1 MSYSKL
7 NLKNGQKLNQTHLA
21 HIEDGIAATEAE
33 LVKKAAKSD
42 IPDISGLQPKGDYAL
57 KKDIPSVSGFATEEF
72 VVNKIAE
79 AELADKDVD
88 LSGYYTKSEVDTK
101 IAGIEHPTVDLDG
114 YVTEEY
120 VNGVIT
126 EFNTELSN
134 KASKS
139 DIPDVSNFITE
150 HQPIKTLNG
159 ESLVGNGNIS
169 ISAGGGAEKKKLNI
183 LFIGNSLSQ
192 DAVSYVPLLL
202 DEIVPEVDY
211 NFYSWYNGG
220 ATLAQQYAR
229 FTNNTPCQVY
239 GTIHSNSESGWDV
252 QNDKITMKWICENCD
267 FDAVVIQE
275 YSYYSFDD
283 TTEVTNFNN
292 IVNYLRNNYNKAFKV
307 FTFIDAPMR
316 NRVASDYEKAKKYAK
331 LHIVNSVAEGL
342 VNPGT
347 AVVHGL
353 ENSLLKTLGDRGN
366 LSGDGTHTQEGLP
379 CMLQSYVIALWAFEQ
394 LGIPKSILNSNVKMT
409 SELYANWQSLGPNLG
424 SGVVEGTDA
433 QIREAQVVAVKA
445 YKVGKQM
452 LNSFIDAIADSGDPG
467 SSEPEPEEPEVE
479 PDEPN
484 VPDSGETELDTPTLF
499 KSGAIFISDLTV
511 GDNPDYVSN
520 QYTTT
525 HNIYKV
531 VTSEDAT
538 YDLNARYALYDANRE
553 TLTAGVV
560 CDENDVIIGIIPSGN
575 KSGWRNEEHTIDMT
589 AYENAKYLLFVSDD
603 TYTFTVEKGGNPD
616 TPDIPDVPDGPV
628 EFAITEHKAK
638 ALIDGGCEVGA
649 EPVLT
654 TNQYTGTYSVMKV
667 VGCEQVPYALTVKEH
682 GLNNG
687 SNELHMPLAMICDA
701 NDTIVE
707 IIRCAENVSGK
718 VRTET
723 VTVDMTNYDN
733 THYVLFTAL
742 PTKGYIFEAQ

>member
-1 MSYSKL
+1 MAYSKL
-7 NLKNGQKLNQTHLA
+7 NLKNGQKLTATHLA
-21 HIEDGIAATEAE
+21 HIESGIAANEAE
-33 LVKKAAKSD
+33 LTKKAAKSD
-42 IPDISGLQPKGDYAL
+42 IPDVSNLQPKGDYAL
-57 KKDIPSVSGFATEEF
+57 KSELPSTSGFATEEF

-101 IAGIEHPTVDLDG
+101 IAGIEHPTVDLDA
-114 YVTEEY
+114 YVTEAY
-120 VNGVIT
+120 VNDVIA

-150 HQPIKTLNG
+150 HQPMKTLNG

-220 ATLAQQYAR
+220 ATLAQQYQR

-239 GTIHSNSESGWDV
+239 GTIQNNSESGWNV

-283 TTEVTNFNN
+283 NTEITNFNN
-292 IVNYLRNNYNKAFKV
+292 IINYLRNNYNKAFKV

-379 CMLQSYVIALWAFEQ
+379 CMLQSYVIALWMFEQ

-409 SELYANWQSLGPNLG
+409 RELYANWQSLGPNLG
-424 SGVVEGTDA
+424 SGVVEGTAA
-433 QIREAQVVAVKA
+433 QVREAQAVAVKA

-452 LNSFIDAIADSGDPG
+452 LNSFISAIADSGDPG
-467 SSEPEPEEPEVE
+467 SSDPEPEPEPED
-479 PDEPN
+479 PS
-484 VPDSGETELDTPTLF
+484 VPDSGETEPDTPTLF
-499 KSGAIFISDLTV
+499 KSGAIINLDLTV

-520 QYTTT
+520 NYTTE

-531 VTSEDAT
+531 VTSADAT
-538 YDLNARYALYDANRE
+538 YDLNARYALYE
-553 TLTAGVV
+553 PELKTLIAGVV

-575 KSGWRNEEHTIDMT
+575 RAGWRNEEHTIDMT

-603 TYTFTVEKGGNPD
+603 TYTFAVEKGGNPD
-616 TPDIPDVPDGPV
+616 TPVVPEGPV
-628 EFAITEHKAK
+628 GFAITEHKAK

-649 EPVLT
+649 EPVLIT
-654 TNQYTGTYSVMKV
+654 TQHTGTYSVMKV
-667 VGCEQVPYALTVKEH
+667 VGCEQVPYALTVKNH
-682 GLNNG
+682 GLYNE

-701 NDTIVE
+701 NDIIVE

-742 PTKGYIFEAQ
+742 PAQGYIFEAE